1 MATRLS
7 KAPSRSY
14 EPLAR
19 RLCKGVYDLAGGEH
33 SQWVSVSKISEHIR
47 VKDAEML
54 NGAISFAAQNGWLMV
69 GGQPVHSVLLTQPG
83 QAAALNKK

>member
-14 EPLAR
+14 GPLAR
-19 RLCKGVYDLAGGEH
+19 RLCKGVYDLAGGKH

-54 NGAISFAAQNGWLMV
+54 KGAMSFAAQNGWLMV

-83 QAAALNKK
+83 QAAALKK